1 MALSLFDLQ
10 TPVSRESVRAYLEG
24 LLIAEGFPVT
34 AWQPESAARA
44 FLELQAQAGAQQSVP
59 VAALAKMG
67 FLSTSEADFLTALV
81 KSNYDEDR
89 TPAVATVL
97 PVSMINAS
105 ATTYVKGAREI
116 VIQARN
122 GRNFYNTAAASV
134 TANATTS
141 VSFTAELAGAAGNI
155 PGQDLTLVTPLAGVT
170 ARFSGSLTTSG
181 ADEEGDPQIRE
192 RASSKWAT
200 LRIEKINPGIVNLAR
215 NAAPSVHGVAIDDE
229 NPRGPGTLDVYLA
242 ADNATAGAADVAL
255 VQTALNGA
263 LFGTGTAE
271 VAGLAIAAPTL
282 VLDLAMT
289 VYVRGLSAVDATAAL
304 AAAWTAFLLTV
315 PVGGFDLSP
324 GPQNV
329 ILPDQITDWMGAIP
343 GVIASSVT
351 LPTADPILVPLYT
364 KVLEGSVAFNVVV
377 LGT

>member
-10 TPVSRESVRAYLEG
+10 TPVSVESFRAYLES
-24 LLIAEGFPVT
+24 LLVAEGFPVT
-34 AWQPESAARA
+34 AWQEESAARA
-44 FLELQAQAGAQQSVP
+44 FLELQAQAGSQQSIP

-67 FLSTSEADFLTALV
+67 FLSTSEADFLTALA
-81 KSNYDEDR
+81 KSAYALDR
-89 TPAVATVL
+89 TLATATTMPISL
-97 PVSMINAS
+97 INSS
-105 ATTYVKGAREI
+105 ATTYIKGAREI
-116 VIQARN
+116 TIQARN
-122 GRNFYNTAAASV
+122 GRNFVNVAGATVTSGATTVATFIAELPGAAS
-134 TANATTS
+134 
-141 VSFTAELAGAAGNI
+141 NI

-170 ARFSGSLTTSG
+170 ARFLGVFTSTGS
-181 ADEEGDPQIRE
+181 DQEGDPQLRE
-192 RASSKWAT
+192 RSSSQWAM

-215 NAAPSVHGVAIDDE
+215 TAAPSVHGVAIDDE

-242 ADNATAGAADVAL
+242 ADNATAGVADVAL
-255 VQTALNGA
+255 VQTALDGA
-263 LFGTGTAE
+263 LFGTGTVE

-289 VYVRGLSAVDATAAL
+289 VYVRGLTAVDATAAL

-315 PVGGFDLSP
+315 PVGGFDLRP

-329 ILPDQITDWMGAIP
+329 ILPDQITDWMGSIP

-364 KVLEGSVAFNVVV
+364 KVLEGSVAFNVIV